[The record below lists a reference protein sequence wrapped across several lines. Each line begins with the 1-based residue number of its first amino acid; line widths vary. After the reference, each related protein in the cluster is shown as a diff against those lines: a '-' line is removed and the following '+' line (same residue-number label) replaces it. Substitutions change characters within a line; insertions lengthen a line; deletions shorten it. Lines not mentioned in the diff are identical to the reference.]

1 MEMPCDMCY
10 HKKREFVDWKESV
23 MQEDTIDLRE
33 LMHIIRKRLGLI
45 ALITLLAVLVTGFV
59 SAFVLDKQ
67 YEAYTQLIINKPAD
81 QSQPLTYNDV
91 MLNQK
96 LVDTYSIIAKSNTV
110 LEQVMQ
116 QLDLN
121 MPLKELNEKITVS
134 GEGETEIIR
143 ITAKDTDPQMAA
155 AIADKVGEV
164 FMAEVVK
171 KMKIDNVQVIDP
183 ARVPEEAS
191 QPKTLLNV
199 AIAAVLGLMVSLGI
213 VFLQEY
219 LDNTIKTPDDVQK
232 YLGLPVLGSVP
243 SIPQD

>member
-1 MEMPCDMCY
+1 
-10 HKKREFVDWKESV
+10 
-23 MQEDTIDLRE
+23 
-33 LMHIIRKRLGLI
+33 
-45 ALITLLAVLVTGFV
+45 
-59 SAFVLDKQ
+59 
-67 YEAYTQLIINKPAD
+67 
-81 QSQPLTYNDV
+81 
-91 MLNQK
+91 
-96 LVDTYSIIAKSNTV
+96 
-110 LEQVMQ
+110 
-116 QLDLN
+116 
-121 MPLKELNEKITVS
+121 
-134 GEGETEIIR
+134 
-143 ITAKDTDPQMAA
+143 MAA

-199 AIAAVLGLMVSLGI
+199 AIAAVLGIMVSLGI